1 MKNKFTYTIIRF
13 LEKILPTRLLDPT
26 RLSYL
31 KKIPTYTALLLELQ
45 DY

>member
-13 LEKILPTRLLDPT
+13 LEKILPTRLLEPT
-26 RLSYL
+26 RLLISE
-31 KKIPTYTALLLELQ
+31 KKFPPTLLLDLH